1 MIGCV
6 LVPYFAAAVERRDDP
21 SLAAGPLIIYEL
33 SGDHRPSAYPANC
46 RADIQVTSGKEE
58 PRGRIAP
65 PYGQVFAVS
74 DQAAGVGI
82 RPGMPLPQ
90 ARVLC
95 PQARYVLLN
104 QIRYQRALD
113 TLLGVLAGF
122 TPQVE
127 SGGFQPAAV
136 VYLELPFLAPGPKY
150 RQDGLAASPGVHPKW
165 AEAAEVAQR
174 IGQAVREKV
183 GLEPAIGL
191 AGGKFPAYVAA
202 ASVESNK
209 ALLVAPGQEAVF
221 LAPLP
226 IDFLPLDEETARRLQ
241 LLGIHTLGQL
251 ANLPISAIL
260 AQFGR
265 QGQLLHQLARGYDK
279 RPVLSHRPELTESV
293 SRQLNGPV
301 VNQAVLEAIF
311 QVMTADLAT
320 HLQARGLVSRQLKLL
335 LHLEDGTTHEE
346 QIVMRQPTSNPERL
360 NRILGE
366 LVAQAKIGWGVTE
379 LEVILADMIPAKG
392 QQLDL
397 FVHQAGQEG
406 RLHEVLKDLVARYGT
421 NCFYRI
427 SLTSREA
434 RLPERRFRLQKMEAP

>member
-1 MIGCV
+1 MIGCA

-21 SLAAGPLIIYEL
+21 SLAAMPLVIYEL
-33 SGDHRPSAYPANC
+33 PGDHRPSAYPANF
-46 RADIQVTSGKEE
+46 RGDIQGTSRKE
-58 PRGRIAP
+58 RSRARTAP
-65 PYGQVFAVS
+65 PWGRVFAVS
-74 DQAAGVGI
+74 YQAAGVGI
-82 RPGMPLPQ
+82 RPGMPLAQ

-95 PQARYVLLN
+95 PQARFVLLD

-113 TLLGVLAGF
+113 ALLEVLTSF

-136 VYLELPFLAPGPKY
+136 VYLELPFLASRPEC
-150 RQDGLAASPGVHPKW
+150 RQDGLATSPDGHPKW
-165 AEAAEVAQR
+165 AEAVEVARR
-174 IGQAVREKV
+174 IGQTVREKV

-209 ALLVAPGQEAVF
+209 ALLIVPGQEAVF

-260 AQFGR
+260 TQFGM
-265 QGQLLHQLARGYDK
+265 QGRLLHQLARGYDK
-279 RPVLSHRPELTESV
+279 RPVLSYRPELTESV

-301 VNQAVLEAIF
+301 VNRAVLEAIV
-311 QVMTADLAT
+311 QVMTAGLAMR
-320 HLQARGLVSRQLKLL
+320 LQARGLVSRQLKLL

-346 QIVMRQPTSNPERL
+346 QIVMRQPTGNPERL

-366 LVAQAKIGWGVTE
+366 LMAQAEIGWGITE

-406 RLHEVLKDLVARYGT
+406 RMHEALKDLVARYGT
-421 NCFYRI
+421 SYFYRI
-427 SLTSREA
+427 SLISREA